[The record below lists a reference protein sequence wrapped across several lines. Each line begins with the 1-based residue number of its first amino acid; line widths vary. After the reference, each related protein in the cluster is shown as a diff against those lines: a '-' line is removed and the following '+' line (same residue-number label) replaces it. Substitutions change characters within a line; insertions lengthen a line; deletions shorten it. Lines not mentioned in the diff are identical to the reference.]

1 MNALDPSKIIFIHGL
16 EGSSQGDKAT
26 LLRRLFPGMLTPD
39 FPGLL
44 ADRMKILY
52 SILGEQTGWTII
64 GSSLG
69 GLMAALF
76 ACQRPEQV
84 RKLVLLAPA
93 LVLPEFADA
102 NPQPIHVPTIIY
114 HGTRDTLLPLE
125 SVRLVAEQV
134 FHNLT
139 FRVVDDDHRLFKTM
153 QEVDWKHVLLS

>member
-69 GLMAALF
+69 GLMAAIF
-76 ACQRPEQV
+76 ACQRPGQV

-102 NPQPIHVPTIIY
+102 NPQPIDVPTIIY
-114 HGTRDTLLPLE
+114 HGTQDTLLPLD

-134 FHNLT
+134 FHTLT
-139 FRVVDDDHRLFKTM
+139 FHIVDDDHRLFKTM